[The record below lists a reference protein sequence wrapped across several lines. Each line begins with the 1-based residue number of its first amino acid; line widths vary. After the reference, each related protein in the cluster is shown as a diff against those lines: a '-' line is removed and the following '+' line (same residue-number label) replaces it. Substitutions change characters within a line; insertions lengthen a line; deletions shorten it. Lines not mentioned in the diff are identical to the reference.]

1 MIHMNDKGQISA
13 EYILMLGFLVVVV
26 LLVASYAGE
35 QNEQNSVVDSVRQGA
50 SSAVTELSILNRTL
64 QPVRVNGIN
73 MTSGTD
79 ITITINLSDSSL
91 NTQQEA
97 IILQGSKSSLENQG
111 FTVTENGNP
120 IQNLTF
126 NTSRHNYLVKVA

>member
-1 MIHMNDKGQISA
+1 MNDRGQISA
-13 EYILMLGFLVVVV
+13 EYILMLGFLIVVI

-35 QNEQNSVVDSVRQGA
+35 QNEQNSVASSVRQGA
-50 SSAVTELSILNRTL
+50 SSAVTELSVLNHTL

-79 ITITINLSDSSL
+79 IIITINLSDTSL
-91 NTQQEA
+91 NLLQKATV
-97 IILQGSKSSLENQG
+97 LQGSKSSLEGQG
-111 FTVTENGNP
+111 FTVTGNGNP

-126 NTSRHNYLVKVA
+126 NTSRHNYLVIVA